1 VHRDPPDR
9 ADGGAAV
16 TRALVLAVAA
26 AVLAAAGIVELA
38 AGVRTKRS
46 RDPRSLDGR
55 GRTRPERPLR
65 AARLPALLA
74 ALGARLGVPAAPDDL
89 ARRLD
94 AAGAP
99 SGLAVGDVMALKWGA
114 AAAGGLAGL
123 ALATVLP
130 GRLGLV
136 AIAAAP
142 ACAFVGP
149 DAVLARRAR
158 RRQAAVADELADVLD
173 LLHVAIEAGLTP
185 MRALGEVGRRRGGV
199 LAGELGAAAARAGLG
214 VARSDALERLTRRCP
229 SDGIAALVAAIRRTE
244 RHGAP
249 LAPALHALAADA
261 RARRAQRLRERAA
274 RAAPKIQLVVA
285 LLLVPATML
294 LVAAALAAALL

>member
-1 VHRDPPDR
+1 M
-9 ADGGAAV
+9 
-16 TRALVLAVAA
+16 TRAIVLALAA

-38 AGVRTKRS
+38 AAGRRGKQPRAS
-46 RDPRSLDGR
+46 R
-55 GRTRPERPLR
+55 
-65 AARLPALLA
+65 ALPMLLA
-74 ALGARLGVPAAPDDL
+74 AVGARLRVPAAPDDL

-99 SGLAVGDVMALKWGA
+99 PGLAVADVMALKWGA
-114 AAAGGLAGL
+114 AAAAGLAAL

-136 AIAAAP
+136 ALVAAP
-142 ACAFVGP
+142 AGAFLAP
-149 DAVLARRAR
+149 DALLARRAR
-158 RRQAAVADELADVLD
+158 RRRAAIAHELADVLD
-173 LLHVAIEAGLTP
+173 LLHVAIEAGLAP

-199 LAGELGAAAARAGLG
+199 LAGELGATATRTALG
-214 VARSDALERLTRRCP
+214 VPRTEALERLTRRCP
-229 SDGIAALVAAIRRTE
+229 SDGIAALVAAVRRTE

-249 LAPALHALAADA
+249 LAPAVDALATDA
-261 RARRAQRLRERAA
+261 RAERAQRLRERAA

-294 LVAAALAAALL
+294 LVGAALAAAML